1 MEKCTLLFL
10 WVSLSLSSVSALPR
24 CERVKESKCSW
35 ECPEVNKVVN
45 FRDNSEP
52 IRYAWTFIAT
62 QSNGRMCTCSI
73 IRVLVCSLCIFC
85 CQSRS
90 DHRHHGQTNRRV
102 LSSCVIS
109 ALMTK
114 FSCLFHHTLNS
125 HNPYTLTSPHTTVY
139 SVPQATYTS

>member
-62 QSNGRMCTCSI
+62 QSNGRMW
-73 IRVLVCSLCIFC
+73 
-85 CQSRS
+85 
-90 DHRHHGQTNRRV
+90 
-102 LSSCVIS
+102 S
-109 ALMTK
+109 AA
-114 FSCLFHHTLNS
+114 
-125 HNPYTLTSPHTTVY
+125 YAY
-139 SVPQATYTS
+139 SVVSLGLTIDTMVRPTGGCLVAA